1 MQQRIIAVAE
11 QLVFKRAL
19 SRRGLLMRA
28 IGVALGAMVAA
39 GAISGLGGASSE
51 AATARDRGDTM
62 GACYYTVGGTPRC
75 QQLTHAE
82 CAAINGSTFAAGQS
96 CGLARLPQP
105 TELDD

>member
-1 MQQRIIAVAE
+1 
-11 QLVFKRAL
+11 
-19 SRRGLLMRA
+19 
-28 IGVALGAMVAA
+28 
-39 GAISGLGGASSE
+39 
-51 AATARDRGDTM
+51 M